1 MSKYFS
7 FLFLGM
13 LYLVIQSKSG
23 LAQQAIGT
31 SSPHSSSI
39 LDVSSTSKGV
49 LVPRLTQSQMT
60 NLSNPVAGLQ
70 IYNTTNK
77 CMYTYSGTAWICEKK
92 YVSNMVSLGDTV
104 TLENLMVRIPKTGN
118 ASAQLA
124 FKSGN
129 TRITGVSF
137 YSNTSYTVGN
147 TVASSQAAYM
157 RQSEFLNSSFSYFQ
171 SGLTFATRGN
181 VQQIWFTDETN
192 WKFYKINIV
201 NGISNQILIEI
212 EELN

>member
-92 YVSNMVSLGDTV
+92 I
-104 TLENLMVRIPKTGN
+104 R
-118 ASAQLA
+118 
-124 FKSGN
+124 
-129 TRITGVSF
+129 
-137 YSNTSYTVGN
+137 
-147 TVASSQAAYM
+147 
-157 RQSEFLNSSFSYFQ
+157 
-171 SGLTFATRGN
+171 
-181 VQQIWFTDETN
+181 
-192 WKFYKINIV
+192 
-201 NGISNQILIEI
+201 
-212 EELN
+212 